1 MALIASLRLLLVVVI
16 CLSVFTPLYAGSL
29 GIIEGSDFIVR
40 YDEPLKNA
48 AWEVIELYPRIKH
61 ELEGILGWEIDF
73 KPSILLIRE
82 NARFQEITANPY
94 IIAFAIPGKHLIVID
109 YSKMNISPFTLEVT
123 LKHEM
128 CHVLLGS
135 NIPDERL
142 PRWLNEGFCQWV
154 TGGIAE
160 LMIDDRQ
167 PNLSKA
173 SLSYRLIPLTLLS
186 RSFPGDKNQLILA
199 YEESKSVVD
208 YMVTKYSR
216 SGVVSI
222 LGYLKTGDTIDEAT
236 RKGLFLTLDELEK
249 GWTQYLQGKVTWIGY
264 LAANIYTILLFV
276 AAILACAGFVR
287 VLMKRRRRAL
297 MPDEE
302 DDYIARN

>member
-1 MALIASLRLLLVVVI
+1 MASLCALVI
-16 CLSVFTPLYAGSL
+16 WLSAFVPLHADSQ
-29 GIIEGSDFIVR
+29 GIIEGSGLTVQ
-40 YDEPLKNA
+40 YDEPLGNA
-48 AWEVIELYPRIKH
+48 ALEVIELYPRIKH

-82 NARFQEITANPY
+82 NLRFQDITGNPY
-94 IIAFAIPGKHLIVID
+94 IIAFAIPGKRLIVID

-135 NIPDERL
+135 NISDERL

-167 PNLSKA
+167 PSLSKA
-173 SLSYRLIPLTLLS
+173 SLSHRLIPLTLLS
-186 RSFPGDKNQLILA
+186 RNFPGDKNQLILA

-216 SGVVSI
+216 SGVVKI
-222 LGYLKTGDTIDEAT
+222 LGYLRDGDTIDEAT
-236 RKGLFLTLDELEK
+236 GKSLSLTLDELEK
-249 GWTQYLQGKVTWIGY
+249 RWTQYLQGKVTWIGY

-276 AAILACAGFVR
+276 AAMLACAGFVR

-297 MPDEE
+297 IPDEE
-302 DDYIARN
+302 DDYMDRN

>member
-1 MALIASLRLLLVVVI
+1 MALLASFRFLLVVAI
-16 CLSVFTPLYAGSL
+16 CLSAFTPLYADRL
-29 GIIEGSDFIVR
+29 GIIEGSDLIVR

-48 AWEVIELYPRIKH
+48 ALDVIKFYPRIKH

-73 KPSILLIRE
+73 KPSIVLIRE
-82 NARFQEITANPY
+82 NTRFQEITANPY
-94 IIAFAIPGKHLIVID
+94 IIAFAVPGKHLIVID

-128 CHVLLGS
+128 CHVLLGRY
-135 NIPDERL
+135 IPDERL

-173 SLSYRLIPLTLLS
+173 SLSHRLIPLTLLS
-186 RSFPGDKNQLILA
+186 RHFPGDKNQLILA

-208 YMVTKYSR
+208 YMVTEYSR
-216 SGVVSI
+216 SGVASI
-222 LGYLKTGDTIDEAT
+222 LGYLKEGDTIEEAT
-236 RKGLFLTLDELEK
+236 GKSLSLTPDELEK
-249 GWTQYLQGKVTWIGY
+249 RWIQYLQGKVTWIGY
-264 LAANIYTILLFV
+264 LAANIYTILFFV
-276 AAILACAGFVR
+276 AALLTVCGFLRIIL
-287 VLMKRRRRAL
+287 RRRLRARL
-297 MPDEE
+297 ADEE
-302 DDYIARN
+302 DEEVTLS